1 MILRI
6 KDGAPAGHEA
16 CAGNAAQAEDLIQR
30 NHKAAIIAAHHDATD
45 I

>member
-1 MILRI
+1 MFLHV

-16 CAGNAAQAEDLIQR
+16 CAGNTAQAEDLIQR
-30 NHKAAIIAAHHDATD
+30 DDKAAVIAVHHATD